1 MMLRQQAVPRRAF
14 LRRAAA
20 GFAVCALVV
29 TACGAPDEG
38 DSGSTEGTV
47 PDKPANPVSLNILD
61 VAGNL
66 QLTQPMIENFAKEN
80 PGIVS
85 KVNFQTG
92 RAPDLAGK
100 VKSQQDANAV

>member
-1 MMLRQQAVPRRAF
+1 MHSQSAIPRRAL

-20 GFAVCALVV
+20 GFAATALVA
-29 TACGAPDEG
+29 TACGAPDDG
-38 DSGSTEGTV
+38 NSGTTEGSV
-47 PDKPANPVSLNILD
+47 PEKPANAVTLNVLD